1 MEKTS
6 NKRSGFKMKKFSGF
20 GTKEVKAKKMIEQI
34 ARPGDFGK
42 NPAVRSPK
50 SEVVAKTNLKPPKM
64 ATGKIGKKV
73 ATKIGG
79 KFLGPVGAAL
89 AAKDAYGTYKDI
101 KKGMKLGKALRKN
114 FLGF

>member
-1 MEKTS
+1 MK

-20 GTKEVKAKKMIEQI
+20 GTKEYKAKKMIEQI

-42 NPAVRSPK
+42 K
-50 SEVVAKTNLKPPKM
+50 PKM
-64 ATGKIGKKV
+64 AKGKIAKKV

-79 KFLGPVGAAL
+79 KFLGPVGTAL
-89 AAKDAYGTYKDI
+89 AVKDAYGTYKDV
-101 KKGMKLGKALRKN
+101 KKGMKPSKALRKN

>member
-1 MEKTS
+1 MK

-20 GTKEVKAKKMIEQI
+20 GKVKASVKI
-34 ARPGDFGK
+34 K
-42 NPAVRSPK
+42 NPAIKTPK
-50 SEVVAKTNLKPPKM
+50 SEAVAKTLEPPKM

-79 KFLGPVGAAL
+79 KFLGPIGTAL

-101 KKGMKLGKALRKN
+101 KKGMKPSKALRKN

>member
-1 MEKTS
+1 MK

-20 GTKEVKAKKMIEQI
+20 GTKQYKAIDKLERQTTY
-34 ARPGDFGK
+34 ADPGDFGK
-42 NPAVRSPK
+42 KPAI
-50 SEVVAKTNLKPPKM
+50 AKTKTKKPKM
-64 ATGKIGKKV
+64 AKGKIAKKV

-79 KFLGPVGAAL
+79 KFLGPVGTAL

-101 KKGMKLGKALRKN
+101 KKGMKPGKAIRKN

>member
-1 MEKTS
+1 MK

-20 GTKEVKAKKMIEQI
+20 GTKEYKAKKMIEQI

-42 NPAVRSPK
+42 KPK
-50 SEVVAKTNLKPPKM
+50 IAK
-64 ATGKIGKKV
+64 GKIAKKV

-79 KFLGPVGAAL
+79 KFLGPVGTAL

-101 KKGMKLGKALRKN
+101 KKGMKPGKAIRKN